1 MSKTYKQFINET
13 LGKSYDVDHSYG
25 PQCWDYVSGIYF
37 PWIGGK
43 IIHCGQTGYVK
54 DIANQRYSNG
64 ILDFCDDIGFQTDMK
79 PGDVAIWTNC
89 PECPYSHIAI
99 YDHDYGQSD
108 VYFAGQNQPKPY
120 VTIKKISVVGI
131 IGVFRPK
138 IFVQD
143 DEGYKPTPDQMLQ
156 IGSMVIS
163 DPFELEA
170 INYKKNTG
178 YNKKIGGW
186 FPLADVDEVEP
197 AKDGKLDQ
205 IVHTGSIVQ
214 FNHGL
219 PMRVT
224 GIAAGNV
231 ITLDAL
237 SYPVRADLFTE
248 IY

>member
-1 MSKTYKQFINET
+1 
-13 LGKSYDVDHSYG
+13 
-25 PQCWDYVSGIYF
+25 
-37 PWIGGK
+37 
-43 IIHCGQTGYVK
+43 
-54 DIANQRYSNG
+54 
-64 ILDFCDDIGFQTDMK
+64 
-79 PGDVAIWTNC
+79 
-89 PECPYSHIAI
+89 
-99 YDHDYGQSD
+99 
-108 VYFAGQNQPKPY
+108 
-120 VTIKKISVVGI
+120 VVGI

-138 IFVQD
+138 IFAQD
-143 DEGYKPTPDQMLQ
+143 DEGYKPTPDQLLQ

-237 SYPVRADLFTE
+237 NYPVRADLFTE